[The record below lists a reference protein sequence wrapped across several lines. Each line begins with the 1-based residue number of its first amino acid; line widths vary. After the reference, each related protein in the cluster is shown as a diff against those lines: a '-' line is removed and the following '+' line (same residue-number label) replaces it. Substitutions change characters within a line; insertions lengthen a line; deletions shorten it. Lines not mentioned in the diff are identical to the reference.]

1 MHPSITL
8 TIAQERT
15 RSCPCGA
22 TPEYPYGMCRKCY
35 AGMVW
40 RRRKTG
46 PARRTARRR
55 RGRESRERNRIL
67 ALADSMF
74 HANSKGADYR

>member
-1 MHPSITL
+1 MHPDILL
-8 TIAQERT
+8 TIAQQQA

-22 TPEYPYGMCRKCY
+22 TPEHPHGLCRKCY

-46 PARRTARRR
+46 SARRTARRR
-55 RGRESRERNRIL
+55 RGRQSRERARVL
-67 ALADSMF
+67 ALAQSMF
-74 HANSKGADYR
+74 RANGKGADL